1 MSRRVTLRNDP
12 LHANEMR
19 IPVDPL
25 LMEDEPSDNEEYEPS
40 NEDGRA
46 SQTEA
51 EVAPTSG
58 SETIDA
64 FNYVRRDHP
73 ERPLRKPCTL
83 SGPSQL
89 YSLKNHRHFWWDVLV
104 AMNKRAQTNMDQDA
118 DQTIRDEVIR
128 LAEEVREL
136 RRENDRL
143 AADKTFAERKGDELE
158 KKLELAQKGRERDQA
173 IIAHLGSQPRAA
185 RVQSHT
191 DEDPARPQRR
201 NEFTSVREET
211 TGRTASRF
219 PSANLELHN
228 NPKFP
233 DAPVFSGDRRAFEA
247 WKDKIRDKLDNS
259 AAQYPTE
266 QQRIQYIRSRTEG
279 SAYEQ
284 IRAQSR
290 PEHPRYFLTAEEMLL
305 ALEKVYGDRNKRTRA
320 MNELRTLRMGRKTF
334 DDFYADFARCAAEI
348 GYADDAMIPL
358 LENAISDDL
367 SRQDIEKALAPKTNL
382 DPKAKLP
389 IEYHEFLDVFSR
401 KEADKLPPHRLYDH
415 SVQLKE
421 GAEPP
426 FGPLYDM
433 SRDELLVLREY
444 LEENLGKGFIRA
456 SRSPAA
462 SPVLFV
468 RKPGGGLR
476 FCVDYRALNA
486 LTVKN
491 RYPIPLIRETLDR
504 LCRAR
509 YYTKL
514 DIIAAFNRLRI
525 AKGDEWMTAFRTRYG
540 LFEYLVMPFGLTNG
554 PASFQHFVNDALRE
568 YLDIFCTAYL
578 DDILIYSNNL
588 KEHKKHVKQVLQR
601 LREFGLQA
609 DIAKCE
615 FHVQEVK
622 YLGLIVGTEGI
633 RMDPAKV
640 SAVVH
645 WPTPKNVKDV
655 QSFLGFANFYRRFIR
670 DFASK
675 ANPLTRLTKKDTSFM
690 WNTDCEKAFA
700 DLKQA
705 FTSAPIL
712 RHFDPDKPSTVE
724 CDSSDYV
731 NAGCLSQP
739 DDAGIL
745 HPVAFFSRRL
755 IPAECNYD
763 IYDKELMAIV
773 RAFEEWRA
781 ELEGAGMPV
790 QVISDHK
797 NLQHFMTTKR
807 LSRRQARWSE
817 FLSRFN
823 FQLIYRPGKQG
834 GKPDALTRRSS
845 DLPQDERDERQK
857 HQNQVILK
865 PDNLSPG
872 MLPISVN
879 QAGLDIRRQEIEKS
893 IEELISS
900 AYENDAVSSKIL
912 EALRKEDGF
921 DPPELKKTK
930 VSRSILSEMNQRL
943 YIRNRLYVPEDRKLR
958 LHLLRESHDSAVAGH
973 PGRAK
978 TYEILSRHYYWPKMS
993 RHVKRYD
1000 DWANWLPLAEFA
1012 INNHR
1017 SETTGVSPFYAVY
1030 GQHPRSGIEP
1040 PTGVRKL
1047 PQKQRLDV
1055 AAADKF
1061 AEWMT
1066 KLTTNLREEMDMA
1079 QSQHA
1084 EQANRSR
1091 SSAPTY
1097 KHGDKVWLDTRNLR
1111 IDRPSKKLSDK
1122 YIGPYEISEV
1132 ISPATVRLDLPPS
1145 MKIHNVFHTNLLRS
1159 AEADP
1164 LPGRDQQVQPRVKL
1178 VQDMGSREW
1187 MMEEILSSRITKNRY
1202 GDVRLE
1208 YLVKWKG
1215 SPPTW
1220 RPQRDLIP
1228 GSEALLY
1235 TFHDQCPEK
1244 PSPSDLWRRRSS

>member
-1 MSRRVTLRNDP
+1 MSRRVNPRNEP
-12 LHANEMR
+12 LQADEIR
-19 IPVDPL
+19 IPVDPM
-25 LMEDEPSDNEEYEPS
+25 LMEEEPSDNEEYEPS
-40 NEDGRA
+40 NEGDRA

-51 EVAPTSG
+51 EVAPRLG
-58 SETIDA
+58 FEIIDA

-73 ERPLRKPCTL
+73 ERPTRKPCTL

-89 YSLKNHRHFWWDVLV
+89 YSLKNDRHFWWDVLL
-104 AMNKRAQTNMDQDA
+104 AMNKRAQANMDQEA

-128 LAEEVREL
+128 LAEENREL
-136 RRENDRL
+136 RREIDRL
-143 AADKTFAERKGDELE
+143 AADKTFSERKADEFE
-158 KKLELAQKGRERDQA
+158 KKLEAAQKGRERDQT

-185 RVQSHT
+185 RVQSQN
-191 DEDPARPQRR
+191 DEDSERPQRR
-201 NEFTSVREET
+201 TEFTSIRDET
-211 TGRTASRF
+211 TRRTTSRF
-219 PSANLELHN
+219 PSVNWEPHN

-290 PEHPRYFLTAEEMLL
+290 PEHPRCFLTAEEMLQ
-305 ALEKVYGDRNKRTRA
+305 ALEKVYGDRNKRARA

-367 SRQDIEKALAPKTNL
+367 ARQIIGLQKPTDYFDLVDFYREIDHQMRDYDRRAGFRSRGQRATTPPEQEYKIFAATLQDIEKALTPKANL
-382 DPKAKLP
+382 DPKEKLP
-389 IEYHEFLDVFSR
+389 NEYYEFLDVFSK
-401 KEADKLPPHRLYDH
+401 KEADKLPPHRSYDH
-415 SVQLKE
+415 SIQLKE
-421 GAEPP
+421 GSEPP

-491 RYPIPLIRETLDR
+491 RYPIPLVRETLDR

-540 LFEYLVMPFGLTNG
+540 LFEYLVLPFGLTNG
-554 PASFQHFVNDALRE
+554 PASFQHYVNDALRE

-578 DDILIYSNNL
+578 DDILIYSNSL
-588 KEHKKHVKQVLQR
+588 EEHKRHIKQVLQR

-615 FHVQEVK
+615 FHVQEVQ
-622 YLGLIVGTEGI
+622 YLGLIVGTNGI
-633 RMDPAKV
+633 QMDPRKV

-670 DFASK
+670 DFVAKAS
-675 ANPLTRLTKKDTSFM
+675 PLTKLTKKDVPFV
-690 WNTDCEKAFA
+690 WNTECETAFTE
-700 DLKQA
+700 LKLA

-712 RHFDPDKPSTVE
+712 QHFDPDKPSTVE

-745 HPVAFFSRRL
+745 HPVAFFSRKL

-781 ELEGAGMPV
+781 ELEGTGMPV

-823 FQLIYRPGKQG
+823 FKLIYRPGKQG

-845 DLPQDERDERQK
+845 DLPHDDRDERQK
-857 HQNQVILK
+857 HQNQIVLK
-865 PDNLSPG
+865 PGNLSPG
-872 MLPISVN
+872 MLPVSIN
-879 QAGLDIRRQEIEKS
+879 QAVLDPRGQEIEES
-893 IEELISS
+893 IEELISK
-900 AYENDAVSSKIL
+900 AYGNDIVSSRIL
-912 EALRKEDGF
+912 ETLRKGDGV
-921 DPPELKKTK
+921 DPPELKKMK
-930 VSRSILSEMNQRL
+930 VPRLMLSEVNQRL
-943 YIRNRLYVPEDRKLR
+943 YLRNRLYVPDDGKLR
-958 LHLLRESHDSAVAGH
+958 LRLLRGSHDDAEAGH

-978 TYEILSRHYYWPKMS
+978 
-993 RHVKRYD
+993 
-1000 DWANWLPLAEFA
+1000 
-1012 INNHR
+1012 
-1017 SETTGVSPFYAVY
+1017 
-1030 GQHPRSGIEP
+1030 
-1040 PTGVRKL
+1040 
-1047 PQKQRLDV
+1047 
-1055 AAADKF
+1055 
-1061 AEWMT
+1061 
-1066 KLTTNLREEMDMA
+1066 
-1079 QSQHA
+1079 
-1084 EQANRSR
+1084 
-1091 SSAPTY
+1091 
-1097 KHGDKVWLDTRNLR
+1097 
-1111 IDRPSKKLSDK
+1111 
-1122 YIGPYEISEV
+1122 
-1132 ISPATVRLDLPPS
+1132 
-1145 MKIHNVFHTNLLRS
+1145 
-1159 AEADP
+1159 
-1164 LPGRDQQVQPRVKL
+1164 
-1178 VQDMGSREW
+1178 
-1187 MMEEILSSRITKNRY
+1187 
-1202 GDVRLE
+1202 
-1208 YLVKWKG
+1208 
-1215 SPPTW
+1215 
-1220 RPQRDLIP
+1220 
-1228 GSEALLY
+1228 
-1235 TFHDQCPEK
+1235 
-1244 PSPSDLWRRRSS
+1244 